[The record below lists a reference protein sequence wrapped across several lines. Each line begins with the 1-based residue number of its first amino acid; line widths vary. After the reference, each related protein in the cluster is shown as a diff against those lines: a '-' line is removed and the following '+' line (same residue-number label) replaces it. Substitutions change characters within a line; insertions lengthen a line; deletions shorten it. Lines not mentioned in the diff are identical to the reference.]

1 MRLILVPGARISSK
15 RNVLQRRIPPPA
27 RADADGVRHWA
38 DEDLAVADR
47 ARAGRLDDDVDGA
60 LRVRVL
66 DDKLDLALGQHVH
79 PVLLTTSPRVDDAL
93 LDAAAGDVDDVEADE
108 ARGVQKLFHHF
119 QPLRPDDRFDFV
131 HRFALLVSLLA
142 LRLRGGR

>member
-1 MRLILVPGARISSK
+1 MEGGAEGS
-15 RNVLQRRIPPPA
+15 
-27 RADADGVRHWA
+27 RHWA
-38 DEDLAVADR
+38 AQDLAVADR

-66 DDKLDLALGQHVH
+66 DDELDLALGQHVH

-108 ARGVQKLFHHF
+108 ARGGGRLLHPL
-119 QPLRPDDRFDFV
+119 QPLPPDRPV
-131 HRFALLVSLLA
+131 
-142 LRLRGGR
+142 